1 VPGMT
6 DFRSPNDFPAVR
18 AVLYASEGNTAK
30 ADGEIEQAI
39 RLGKSTDHFHHAA
52 FLIAAAYAE
61 MGKPHEAV
69 MWLRRTSQIGMPN
82 YPLFHDNPS
91 MKKLAG
97 NPEYDRFMSEFKPEW
112 DEFATSL
119 K

>member
-1 VPGMT
+1 M
-6 DFRSPNDFPAVR
+6 R
-18 AVLYASEGNTAK
+18 AVLYASEGNGAK
-30 ADGEIEQAI
+30 AEVEIEQAI

-52 FLIAAAYAE
+52 FLIACAYAE

-69 MWLRRTSQIGMPN
+69 EWLRRTAQIGMPN

-91 MKKLAG
+91 MKKLTG
-97 NPEYDRFMSEFKPEW
+97 NPEYQLFISEFKPQW
-112 DEFATSL
+112 DQFASSL